1 MTTASA
7 SGPRSFLARSIET
20 DRDYFELGARLERLP
35 GAVLAWMPGLASA
48 APGAVIQRVEEA
60 TVAEGAE
67 QWLSRAEQALS
78 DVGAAIARIYLERP
92 NERIDGS
99 FRKAGYVDREE
110 LIFANSFGP
119 PAPGLEVRLVENDSD
134 WDRKLRLHELISTP
148 PDGHQTSA
156 SDWVALERRKCEAGM
171 EAYLVERDGE
181 TVGAIGALRGEGVLR
196 LKNIVVHPAHRR
208 RGVGLAMLGHLGMI
222 ASSRGISDQIVFA
235 VRGEIGELL
244 YRAAGMREI
253 GSVVEWSKP
262 LGVSRK

>member
-1 MTTASA
+1 MTTASP

-20 DRDYFELGARLERLP
+20 DRDYFELGARVERLP

-48 APGAVIQRVEEA
+48 APGAVIQRVDEA
-60 TVAEGAE
+60 AVAEGAG
-67 QWLSRAEQALS
+67 QWLSRAEHALS
-78 DVGAAIARIYLERP
+78 DVGAAIARIYLEGRHD
-92 NERIDGS
+92 RIDGP
-99 FRKAGYVDREE
+99 FRKAGYIDREE
-110 LIFANSFGP
+110 LIFANSFGQP
-119 PAPGLEVRLVENDSD
+119 DPGLEVRLVESDSD
-134 WDRKLRLHELISTP
+134 WDRKLRLHQFIATP

-196 LKNIVVHPAHRR
+196 MKNIVVHPAHRR
-208 RGVGLAMLGHLGMI
+208 QGVGLGMLGHLGTIGM
-222 ASSRGISDQIVFA
+222 SRGLSDQIVFA